1 MKKMLSGLFVMASC
15 LLSFASSDTI
25 VHIAGPSMVV
35 TISHI
40 TSSKVFFRYPDKE
53 NVFEINRRQVEKIIY
68 KDGRIEVFNK
78 PSSQVVSANE
88 WRSVTL
94 TKEPADVEGLHETG
108 ELVAQVSRGR
118 NRKETLQS
126 AEIRLKK
133 EAAAVGANIVLIT
146 STEFKGGYG
155 DLPSVTLTGTGY
167 SFFR

>member
-1 MKKMLSGLFVMASC
+1 MKKIILGLFLMTPF

-35 TISHI
+35 NISHI

-53 NVFEINRRQVEKIIY
+53 NVFEINRRQIEKIIY

-78 PSSQVVSANE
+78 PSSQAVNPND

-94 TKEPADVEGLHETG
+94 TKNTADVDGLHETG
-108 ELVAQVSRGR
+108 ELLAQVSRGR

-133 EAAAVGANIVLIT
+133 EAAAVGASVVLIT